1 MNTSDFAQ
9 RLADKLIAQLKE
21 GTAPWQK
28 PWVEGQSFSPYNPT
42 TGNRYRG
49 INVLA
54 LLGTDFS
61 DPRWMTY
68 KQAQAQGWQ
77 VRGGER
83 STQIQHWIWEEE
95 RVRVGKDG
103 QPVLDSQKKFVKDL
117 VRLERPKV
125 ITAAVFNAEQ
135 IDGIPA
141 LEPERT
147 YDWDPVEQAEKLL
160 QASGAKIEHS
170 QSGGAFYRLST
181 DTIRLP
187 SPDRF
192 ETPSGYYGTALHEL
206 GHWTGHPDRLD
217 RDLGNPFGSEG
228 YAREELR
235 AEIASLILGSELGIG
250 YDPAAHAGYVDHWVQ
265 ILTDTPKEILYA
277 AADAERISDYILTI
291 EQKKEI
297 RHTQE
302 VGVMRKDIPYAE
314 RTYLVVPYVER
325 NEAKALGARW
335 DAVKKAWYVGP
346 EADREKI
353 AKWEPQHQP
362 SPTLDPRVEFAAVL
376 REIGGVVQGEHP
388 IMNGEAQRIP
398 AVNDKRGELT
408 IFYVAHADGVPNG
421 YAENNR
427 TKQVIRWKATGQHLS
442 PEAKADLAAEAEQK
456 RYARKQ
462 AERELYEA
470 TAARLAEELRI
481 NNSGV
486 KQTQYHKAKRIEA
499 TPGAPSRDGDV
510 LVPGYDVD
518 GKLWTV
524 QYIKE
529 DGTKRFAKDS
539 RKHGCFH
546 VVGAPNGAAALQKIA
561 MSPAVVIAEGYA
573 TAATLA
579 EHGKVPTLAAYDSGN
594 LLSVATSIRERWPD
608 KAIVIAGDDDHGLE
622 NNPGREKALAAAE
635 AVAGVAIFPN
645 FSAEQRAQGF
655 TDFNDLGVQNPE
667 LVSQQ
672 LTSTKAFETR
682 MIAHSLAAE
691 NDCSIS
697 YR

>member
-28 PWVEGQSFSPYNPT
+28 PWLEGQSFSPYNPT

-54 LLGTDFS
+54 LLGTAFS

-68 KQAQAQGWQ
+68 KQAHAQGWQ

-95 RVRVGKDG
+95 RVRVGQDG
-103 QPVLDSQKKFVKDL
+103 QPVLDNQKKMVKDL

-160 QASGAKIEHS
+160 QASGANIEHS
-170 QSGGAFYRLST
+170 QSGGAYYRLST

-187 SPDRF
+187 AQDRF
-192 ETPSGYYGTALHEL
+192 ATPSGYYTTAMHEL

-217 RDLGNPFGSEG
+217 RDLSNPFGSEG

-250 YDPAAHAGYVDHWVQ
+250 YDPVAHAGYVDHWVQ

-297 RHTQE
+297 QHTQE
-302 VGVMRKDIPYAE
+302 VGVMRENIPHAE
-314 RTYLVVPYVER
+314 RTYLAVPYAER
-325 NEAKALGARW
+325 HEAKALGARW
-335 DAVKKAWYVGP
+335 DTVKKAWYVGP
-346 EADREKI
+346 EAGREKS
-353 AKWEPQHQP
+353 AKWESKHQP
-362 SPTLDPRVEFAAVL
+362 APALDPRAEFAAVL
-376 REIGGVVQGEHP
+376 RSIGAVVEGNHP

-398 AVNDKRGELT
+398 ATNDKRGELT
-408 IFYVAHADGVPNG
+408 IFYVAHEDGVPNG

-427 TKQVIRWKATGQHLS
+427 TKEVVRWKATGQHLS
-442 PEAKADLAAEAEQK
+442 PEAKADLAAQAEQK

-470 TAARLAEELRI
+470 TAKRLAEEQQLNI
-481 NNSGV
+481 SGV
-486 KQTQYHKAKRIEA
+486 DPTEYHKAKQIEV
-499 TPGAPSRDGDV
+499 TPGASARNGDV
-510 LVPGYDVD
+510 LVPGYDVE
-518 GKLWTV
+518 GKLWTM

-561 MSPAVVIAEGYA
+561 LSPVVVIAEGYA
-573 TAATLA
+573 TAATIA
-579 EHGKVPTLAAYDSGN
+579 KQGKVTALAAYDSGN
-594 LLSVATSIRERWPD
+594 LLPVATSLRQRYPD
-608 KAIVIAGDDDHGLE
+608 KAIVIAGDDDHRSE
-622 NNPGREKALAAAE
+622 NNPGREKAIAAAE

-645 FSAEQRAQGF
+645 LSAEQRAKGL
-655 TDFNDLGVQNPE
+655 TDFNDLATQNPE
-667 LVSQQ
+667 VVSRQLDEVLQGVREQRLVATQSI
-672 LTSTKAFETR
+672 E
-682 MIAHSLAAE
+682 LARAV
-691 NDCSIS
+691 
-697 YR
+697 

>member
-170 QSGGAFYRLST
+170 QSGGAYYRLST

-206 GHWTGHPDRLD
+206 GHWSGHPDRLD

-302 VGVMRKDIPYAE
+302 VGTREKTSHKRSE
-314 RTYLVVPYVER
+314 RTWLF
-325 NEAKALGARW
+325 
-335 DAVKKAWYVGP
+335 
-346 EADREKI
+346 
-353 AKWEPQHQP
+353 
-362 SPTLDPRVEFAAVL
+362 PTLNATR
-376 REIGGVVQGEHP
+376 R
-388 IMNGEAQRIP
+388 
-398 AVNDKRGELT
+398 KR
-408 IFYVAHADGVPNG
+408 
-421 YAENNR
+421 
-427 TKQVIRWKATGQHLS
+427 
-442 PEAKADLAAEAEQK
+442 
-456 RYARKQ
+456 
-462 AERELYEA
+462 
-470 TAARLAEELRI
+470 
-481 NNSGV
+481 SGHV
-486 KQTQYHKAKRIEA
+486 
-499 TPGAPSRDGDV
+499 
-510 LVPGYDVD
+510 
-518 GKLWTV
+518 
-524 QYIKE
+524 
-529 DGTKRFAKDS
+529 GTR
-539 RKHGCFH
+539 
-546 VVGAPNGAAALQKIA
+546 
-561 MSPAVVIAEGYA
+561 
-573 TAATLA
+573 
-579 EHGKVPTLAAYDSGN
+579 
-594 LLSVATSIRERWPD
+594 
-608 KAIVIAGDDDHGLE
+608 
-622 NNPGREKALAAAE
+622 
-635 AVAGVAIFPN
+635 
-645 FSAEQRAQGF
+645 
-655 TDFNDLGVQNPE
+655 
-667 LVSQQ
+667 
-672 LTSTKAFETR
+672 
-682 MIAHSLAAE
+682 
-691 NDCSIS
+691 
-697 YR
+697 

>member
-170 QSGGAFYRLST
+170 QSGGAYYRLST

-206 GHWTGHPDRLD
+206 GHNADSRIMPRRMLGTHQS
-217 RDLGNPFGSEG
+217 LGNPT
-228 YAREELR
+228 RL
-235 AEIASLILGSELGIG
+235 LGI
-250 YDPAAHAGYVDHWVQ
+250 
-265 ILTDTPKEILYA
+265 I
-277 AADAERISDYILTI
+277 
-291 EQKKEI
+291 
-297 RHTQE
+297 
-302 VGVMRKDIPYAE
+302 
-314 RTYLVVPYVER
+314 
-325 NEAKALGARW
+325 
-335 DAVKKAWYVGP
+335 
-346 EADREKI
+346 
-353 AKWEPQHQP
+353 
-362 SPTLDPRVEFAAVL
+362 
-376 REIGGVVQGEHP
+376 
-388 IMNGEAQRIP
+388 
-398 AVNDKRGELT
+398 
-408 IFYVAHADGVPNG
+408 
-421 YAENNR
+421 
-427 TKQVIRWKATGQHLS
+427 
-442 PEAKADLAAEAEQK
+442 
-456 RYARKQ
+456 
-462 AERELYEA
+462 
-470 TAARLAEELRI
+470 
-481 NNSGV
+481 
-486 KQTQYHKAKRIEA
+486 
-499 TPGAPSRDGDV
+499 
-510 LVPGYDVD
+510 
-518 GKLWTV
+518 
-524 QYIKE
+524 
-529 DGTKRFAKDS
+529 
-539 RKHGCFH
+539 
-546 VVGAPNGAAALQKIA
+546 
-561 MSPAVVIAEGYA
+561 
-573 TAATLA
+573 
-579 EHGKVPTLAAYDSGN
+579 
-594 LLSVATSIRERWPD
+594 
-608 KAIVIAGDDDHGLE
+608 
-622 NNPGREKALAAAE
+622 
-635 AVAGVAIFPN
+635 
-645 FSAEQRAQGF
+645 
-655 TDFNDLGVQNPE
+655 
-667 LVSQQ
+667 
-672 LTSTKAFETR
+672 
-682 MIAHSLAAE
+682 
-691 NDCSIS
+691 
-697 YR
+697 